1 MKITEFRK
9 LIREEVRKVV
19 KEQQLNEDMALA
31 GEIAL
36 GIVGGLAGLWMLI
49 KGGSVVKNVL
59 GAVSYELG
67 RSLERK
73 VKQTITDRNKAV
85 VSQII
90 KKFEGDNKLT
100 GMYNTLP
107 AYSSSMTPKANIT
120 NKERTKQLKVI
131 AEYIKTKLT
140 PEEMK
145 YFNDVSAMLRT
156 GDMKQ

>member
-1 MKITEFRK
+1 MKVSEFRK
-9 LIREEVRKVV
+9 LIREEVRKVTN
-19 KEQQLNEDMALA
+19 EQRINEDMALA

-49 KGGSVVKNVL
+49 KGGFVVKNVL
-59 GAVSYELG
+59 GTVSYELG

-73 VKQTITDRNKAV
+73 AKQAITDRNKAV

-90 KKFEGDNKLT
+90 KKFEGDDKLI
-100 GMYNTLP
+100 GMYKTLP
-107 AYSSSMTPKANIT
+107 VYSKSSTPKANIT
-120 NKERTKQLKVI
+120 NNERTKQLKAI

-156 GDMKQ
+156 GDIKQ